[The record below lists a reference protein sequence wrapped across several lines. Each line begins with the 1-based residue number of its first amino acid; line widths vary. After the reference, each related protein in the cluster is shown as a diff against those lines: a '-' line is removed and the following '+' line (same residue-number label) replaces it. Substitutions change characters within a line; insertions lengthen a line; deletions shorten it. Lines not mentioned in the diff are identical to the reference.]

1 MYKQSMS
8 YSQIASASVIA
19 KEIEELERE
28 REWEKRKVQ
37 HDFIVLMEK
46 LNKAEK
52 RSWADMVEEDMVDME
67 VAEDMV
73 DLVGLDLIIMAA
85 SVDGIQSCKTHIIME
100 IPIAP
105 SK

>member
-1 MYKQSMS
+1 MLALMLTERLSNMY
-8 YSQIASASVIA
+8 
-19 KEIEELERE
+19 
-28 REWEKRKVQ
+28 
-37 HDFIVLMEK
+37 VL
-46 LNKAEK
+46 A
-52 RSWADMVEEDMVDME
+52 WAADMVEEDMVDME